1 MPPPISSELK
11 GRILALGAQKWS
23 SFMIVKELKKQN
35 LDVSRA
41 TVQNVLKNNQFTA
54 ENQEANGPPA
64 KKKRQPHIWT
74 PTVIK
79 KLKNYIASDNPLTQK
94 EMGRRVGVPQQS
106 VSYLIRND
114 LDYRKK
120 KKVKV
125 HHLTEAAIAQ
135 RKIRALPFY
144 NLICNEQ
151 YKDILTMDE
160 AMLPLNY
167 QNGQR
172 EFFYQPNNPKNR
184 GKKEPVAS
192 KSPSWP
198 KQRMYAA
205 GFGWRGQ
212 TRMYIVEAKAKVN
225 AEYFIEHILSP
236 MMLVDVPKL
245 YGADANRVILHMDSA
260 RSHIARIVYQWLDDH
275 EIKYFTKDQWLAN
288 SPELSPMDFFANG
301 YFKEQMNKRK
311 YSTLKGMLKIAHEEW
326 AKIPLE
332 MFQNSL
338 RTWPDRVMAVHKA
351 HGKQAPKK

>member
-1 MPPPISSELK
+1 MPLPISSELK

-125 HHLTEAAIAQ
+125 HHLTENTIAQ
-135 RKIRALPFY
+135 RKIIR
-144 NLICNEQ
+144 
-151 YKDILTMDE
+151 MDSG
-160 AMLPLNY
+160 N
-167 QNGQR
+167 
-172 EFFYQPNNPKNR
+172 FFISRITPKTE
-184 GKKEPVAS
+184 GKKSQLQASHQAGQSSGCMLLALDGEVKPVC
-192 KSPSWP
+192 
-198 KQRMYAA
+198 
-205 GFGWRGQ
+205 
-212 TRMYIVEAKAKVN
+212 
-225 AEYFIEHILSP
+225 IL
-236 MMLVDVPKL
+236 LKPKL
-245 YGADANRVILHMDSA
+245 
-260 RSHIARIVYQWLDDH
+260 RSML
-275 EIKYFTKDQWLAN
+275 
-288 SPELSPMDFFANG
+288 
-301 YFKEQMNKRK
+301 
-311 YSTLKGMLKIAHEEW
+311 STLSSTFF
-326 AKIPLE
+326 P
-332 MFQNSL
+332 Q
-338 RTWPDRVMAVHKA
+338 
-351 HGKQAPKK
+351 